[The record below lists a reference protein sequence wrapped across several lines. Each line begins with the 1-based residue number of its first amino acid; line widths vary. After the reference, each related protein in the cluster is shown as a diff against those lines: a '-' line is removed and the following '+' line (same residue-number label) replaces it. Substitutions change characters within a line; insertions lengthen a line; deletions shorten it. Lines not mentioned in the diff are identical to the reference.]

1 MDLEG
6 RIRVEE
12 KDITTNKLG
21 ITFEIDVPNNAL
33 KSNLNTLVLLVRE
46 LIDIKECEASYELE
60 LKIKDT
66 NSTIADIENILE
78 CMKYK
83 EEQ

>member
-1 MDLEG
+1 M
-6 RIRVEE
+6 EE

-21 ITFEIDVPNNAL
+21 IMFEIDVPNNAE
-33 KSNLNTLVLLVRE
+33 KSNLNTLVLLMKRLV
-46 LIDIKECEASYELE
+46 DIEECEANYDLD

-83 EEQ
+83 EEL

>member
-1 MDLEG
+1 M
-6 RIRVEE
+6 EE

-21 ITFEIDVPNNAL
+21 IMFEIDVPNNAE
-33 KSNLNTLVLLVRE
+33 KSNLNTLVLLMKR
-46 LIDIKECEASYELE
+46 LIDIEECEANYDLD

-83 EEQ
+83 EET

>member
-1 MDLEG
+1 M
-6 RIRVEE
+6 EE

-21 ITFEIDVPNNAL
+21 IMFEIDVPNNAE
-33 KSNLNTLVLLVRE
+33 KSNLNTLVLLMKRLV
-46 LIDIKECEASYELE
+46 DIEECEANYDLD

-78 CMKYK
+78 CIKYK
-83 EEQ
+83 EGL

>member
-1 MDLEG
+1 M
-6 RIRVEE
+6 EE
-12 KDITTNKLG
+12 KNITTNKLG
-21 ITFEIDVPNNAL
+21 ITFEIDVPNNAE
-33 KSNLNTLVLLVRE
+33 KSNLNTLVLLMKR
-46 LIDIKECEASYELE
+46 LIDIEECEANYDLD

-83 EEQ
+83 EET